1 MSTPSGS
8 GATVP
13 DGGVAPER
21 GGRPPRTW
29 SWGEAAIPVGLF
41 ALGVFTLIETTTITV
56 PGSANVV
63 GPRAFPYAVGVLL
76 VGAAVALGVSLAR
89 GQHGHAEEGEDVD
102 AEARTDWGTVAKLI
116 ASFAALVL
124 LVEPLG
130 WPIAATLLFAG
141 TAWALGARIWRAVV
155 IGFVLSVLVHVLF
168 VEVLGLFLP
177 AGPLEGVPFFG

>member
-13 DGGVAPER
+13 GGGAAPER
-21 GGRPPRTW
+21 GGRPGTW
-29 SWGEAAIPVGLF
+29 TWGEAAIPVGLF
-41 ALGVFTLIETTTITV
+41 ALGVFTLVETTSITV

-76 VGAAVALGVSLAR
+76 IASAVALAVSLAR
-89 GQHGHAEEGEDVD
+89 GGHGHAEEGEDVD
-102 AEARTDWGTVAKLI
+102 TTAGTDWLTVAKLV
-116 ASFAALVL
+116 ASFAVLVV

-130 WPIAATLLFAG
+130 WPIAATLLFG
-141 TAWALGARIWRAVV
+141 GVAWALGARILRAMV
-155 IGFVLSVLVHVLF
+155 IGAVLNVLIQLLF

-177 AGPLEGVPFFG
+177 AGPLEGVPGFG

>member
-8 GATVP
+8 GASVP
-13 DGGVAPER
+13 GAGTAPER
-21 GGRPPRTW
+21 GGRPARTW

-41 ALGVFTLIETTTITV
+41 ALGVFTLIETSSITV
-56 PGSANVV
+56 PGSTNVV

-76 VGAAVALGVSLAR
+76 VGAAVALAVSLAR

-102 AEARTDWGTVAKLI
+102 AEARIDWLTVAKLV

-141 TAWALGARIWRAVV
+141 TAWALGARVWRAVV
-155 IGFVLSVLVHVLF
+155 IGVVLNVLVHVLF

>member
-8 GATVP
+8 GAALP
-13 DGGVAPER
+13 DRGAAPER

-41 ALGVFTLIETTTITV
+41 ALGVFTVIETTTITV

-76 VGAAVALGVSLAR
+76 IGAAVALAVSLAR

-102 AEARTDWGTVAKLI
+102 AEARTDWGTVAKLVG
-116 ASFAALVL
+116 SFAVLVL

-130 WPIAATLLFAG
+130 WPIAATLLFGG
-141 TAWALGARIWRAVV
+141 TAWALGARIWRAVLV
-155 IGFVLSVLVHVLF
+155 GAVLSVLTHVLF